1 MKKPV
6 VILVHLIYW
15 GIYLSLVTLLFL
27 VMNMDKRHVTLLFW
41 RKTLFQHPF
50 GFTAMIPAL
59 FGFYTFYFVLFDRFL
74 EKKKML
80 KLFLSAI
87 AVCALSA
94 VITEIVIYFTFRD
107 TAVNWGVNDVFA
119 IGLLI
124 AFISIVNGTIGL
136 IVKGFINWFND
147 IKLKLELT
155 KKNYEMELALVKSQ
169 INPHFLF
176 NTINNIDVLISSDAT
191 RASAY
196 LNKLSD
202 IMRFMLYETKPAK
215 INLDKELAYI
225 EKFIE
230 LQKIRTTNEHYI
242 NYSIKGDPSNFMIP
256 PMLLISF
263 IENAF
268 KHAGNKKVQNAINI
282 HLDIEKERLVFE
294 CENAYNQNTKIKSEE
309 SGLGSDLIKKR
320 LALLYPGKHVLN
332 ITNNNNGMY
341 KVALSL
347 Y

>member
-1 MKKPV
+1 MKKSV
-6 VILVHLIYW
+6 VILLHVIYW
-15 GIYLSLVTLLFL
+15 VLYVSLITLLFF
-27 VMNMDKRHVTLLFW
+27 VMNMDKRHVTLFFL
-41 RKTLFQHPF
+41 RKALIFHPF
-50 GFTAMIPAL
+50 GFTAIIPAL
-59 FGFYTFYFVLFDRFL
+59 IGFYTSYLVLFDRYL
-74 EKKKML
+74 VKKKIF
-80 KLFLSAI
+80 KLFISAI
-87 AVCALSA
+87 VVGICSA
-94 VITEIVIYFTFRD
+94 AITEIVIYFTFSSV
-107 TAVNWGVNDVFA
+107 AAHWGSNDIFA
-119 IGLLI
+119 IGLVMT
-124 AFISIVNGTIGL
+124 FISIGNGVIAL
-136 IVKGFINWFND
+136 IIKGFINWFND
-147 IKLKLELT
+147 IKFKMELT

-176 NTINNIDVLISSDAT
+176 NTINNIDVLISSDAS

-215 INLDKELAYI
+215 ISLNKELTYI

-242 NYSIKGDPSNFMIP
+242 NYSIQGDPGNFMIP

-268 KHAGNKKVQNAINI
+268 KHAENKKIENAIDVSV
-282 HLDIEKERLVFE
+282 DINKEKLVFE
-294 CENAYNQNTKIKSEE
+294 CENAYDQNKTITQEQN
-309 SGLGSDLIKKR
+309 GLGSDLIITR
-320 LALLYPGKHVLN
+320 LRLLYPEKHTLK
-332 ITNNNNGMY
+332 ITNDNGRY

>member
-1 MKKPV
+1 M
-6 VILVHLIYW
+6 
-15 GIYLSLVTLLFL
+15 FL
-27 VMNMDKRHVTLLFW
+27 NIDKRHVTLHLFG
-41 RKTLFQHPF
+41 KTLFYHPY
-50 GFTAMIPAL
+50 GFAAILPAL
-59 FGFYTFYFVLFDRFL
+59 FGFYTSYLVLFDRYL
-74 EKKKML
+74 IKKKIL

-87 AVCALSA
+87 
-94 VITEIVIYFTFRD
+94 VICLISSIVTEIIIYFTFHTTGAR
-107 TAVNWGVNDVFA
+107 WGTNDVIA
-119 IGLLI
+119 IGLLLT
-124 AFISIVNGTIGL
+124 FISIVNGTMAL

-147 IKLKLELT
+147 IKFKLELT
-155 KKNYEMELALVKSQ
+155 RKNYEMELGLVKSQ

-176 NTINNIDVLISSDAT
+176 NTINNIDVLISKDAT

-202 IMRFMLYETKPAK
+202 IMRFMLYETKPVK
-215 INLDKELAYI
+215 ISLHKELAYI

-230 LQKIRTTNEHYI
+230 LQKIRTTNKHYV
-242 NYSIKGDPSNFMIP
+242 NYSIKGDPANFMIP

-268 KHAGNKKVQNAINI
+268 KHAENKKVENAINI
-282 HLDIEKERLVFE
+282 QLDIEKEKLVFE
-294 CENAYNQNTKIKSEE
+294 CENAYNENPKITPEQ

-320 LALLYPGKHVLN
+320 LALLYPEKHALE
-332 ITNNNNGMY
+332 ITNNNGMY

>member
-1 MKKPV
+1 MKKSIV
-6 VILVHLIYW
+6 VLLHIGYWVIY
-15 GIYLSLVTLLFL
+15 LFL
-27 VMNMDKRHVTLLFW
+27 VTMLLMVLSIYGKHQPSRF
-41 RKTLFQHPF
+41 F
-50 GFTAMIPAL
+50 GGLIFGSPLSLGAFLPAL
-59 FGFYTFYFVLFDRFL
+59 LGFYTSYFFLFDKYL
-74 EKKKML
+74 KNKKIFG
-80 KLFLSAI
+80 LFLSEIVA
-87 AVCALSA
+87 ALMASL
-94 VITEIVIYFTFRD
+94 ITEAIIYLLFHNKRI
-107 TAVNWGVNDVFA
+107 NWDSND
-119 IGLLI
+119 IITLGLFLSFI
-124 AFISIVNGTIGL
+124 AIVNGATGL
-136 IVKGFINWFND
+136 VLKGFINWFND
-147 IKLKLELT
+147 IKFKLELA

-176 NTINNIDVLISSDAT
+176 NTINNIDVLISKDAS

-215 INLDKELAYI
+215 INLHKELTYI

-242 NYSIKGDPSNFMIP
+242 NYSIKGDPANFMIP
-256 PMLLISF
+256 PMLLICF

-268 KHAGNKKVQNAINI
+268 KHAENKKVENAINI
-282 HLDIEKERLVFE
+282 HLDIEKEKLLFQ
-294 CENAYNQNTKIKSEE
+294 CENAYNENTKITQEQ

-320 LALLYPGKHVLN
+320 LALLYPEKHALK
-332 ITNNNNGMY
+332 ITNNNGMY

>member
-1 MKKPV
+1 MKKSV
-6 VILVHLIYW
+6 VVLLHIGYW
-15 GIYLSLVTLLFL
+15 VMYLFL
-27 VMNMDKRHVTLLFW
+27 VIVLFMFLNIDKRHVTLHFLGSKLFY
-41 RKTLFQHPF
+41 HPF
-50 GFTAMIPAL
+50 GFAAILPAF
-59 FGFYTFYFVLFDRFL
+59 FGFYIFYLVLFERYL
-74 EKKKML
+74 IKKKIL
-80 KLFLSAI
+80 RLFLYAI
-87 AVCALSA
+87 AFCLVSS
-94 VITEIVIYFTFRD
+94 VVTEIVIYFTFRSIGKG
-107 TAVNWGVNDVFA
+107 WGTNDVFTM
-119 IGLLI
+119 GLALT
-124 AFISIVNGTIGL
+124 FISIVNGIMAL

-147 IKLKLELT
+147 IKFKLQLT
-155 KKNYEMELALVKSQ
+155 QKNYEMELALVKSQ

-176 NTINNIDVLISSDAT
+176 NTINNIDVLISKDTT

-215 INLDKELAYI
+215 INLPKELAYI

-242 NYSIKGDPSNFMIP
+242 NYSIKGDPTNFMIP

-268 KHAGNKKVQNAINI
+268 KHAENKKVENAITIN
-282 HLDIEKERLVFE
+282 LDIEKEKLVFE
-294 CENAYNQNTKIKSEE
+294 CENAYNQNTKITQEQ

-320 LALLYPGKHVLN
+320 LALLYPEKHTLK
-332 ITNNNNGMY
+332 ITNNNGMY

>member
-1 MKKPV
+1 MKKSV
-6 VILVHLIYW
+6 VVFLHIGYW
-15 GIYLSLVTLLFL
+15 VMYLSLAALLFL
-27 VMNMDKRHVTLLFW
+27 VMNMDKTHVNLHLLS
-41 RKTLFQHPF
+41 RALFFHPF
-50 GFTAMIPAL
+50 GFTAIIPAL
-59 FGFYTFYFVLFDRFL
+59 IGFYTFYFLLFDKFL
-74 EKKKML
+74 QKKKMA

-94 VITEIVIYFTFRD
+94 AITEIVIYFTFNA
-107 TAVNWGVNDVFA
+107 TVANWGTNDVFGIA
-119 IGLLI
+119 LLV

-147 IKLKLELT
+147 IKFKLELT
-155 KKNYEMELALVKSQ
+155 QKNYEMELALVKSQ

-176 NTINNIDVLISSDAT
+176 NTINNIDVLISKDAT

-202 IMRFMLYETKPAK
+202 IMRFMLYETKPEK
-215 INLDKELAYI
+215 INLSKELTYI
-225 EKFIE
+225 EKFID

-242 NYSIKGDPSNFMIP
+242 NYSIKGDPANCMIP

-268 KHAGNKKVQNAINI
+268 KHVENKKVKNAINI
-282 HLDIEKERLVFE
+282 HLEIEKEKLMFE
-294 CENAYNQNTKIKSEE
+294 CENAYDQNTNIIVEQ
-309 SGLGSDLIKKR
+309 SGLGSNLIKKR
-320 LALLYPGKHVLN
+320 LALLYPGKHSLK
-332 ITNNNNGMY
+332 IINNNGMY

>member
-1 MKKPV
+1 MKKPA

-15 GIYLSLVTLLFL
+15 VMYLSLAALLFL
-27 VMNMDKRHVTLLFW
+27 VMNIDKRHVTLLFL
-41 RKTLFQHPF
+41 RNALFYHPF
-50 GFTAMIPAL
+50 GFTAIIPAL
-59 FGFYTFYFVLFDRFL
+59 FGFYIFYFLLFDQFL

-80 KLFLSAI
+80 KLFLLAI

-94 VITEIVIYFTFRD
+94 AITEMVIYFTFRS
-107 TAVNWGVNDVFA
+107 TVVNWSIPDVFGIA
-119 IGLLI
+119 LLI
-124 AFISIVNGTIGL
+124 AIVTIANGTIGL

-147 IKLKLELT
+147 IKFKSELN

-169 INPHFLF
+169 LNPHFLF
-176 NTINNIDVLISSDAT
+176 NTINNIDVLISRDAA

-202 IMRFMLYETKPAK
+202 IMRFMLYETKAAK
-215 INLDKELAYI
+215 INLDKELTYI

-230 LQKIRTTNEHYI
+230 LQKIRTTNEYYV
-242 NYSIKGDPSNFMIP
+242 NYSIKGDPTNFMIP

-268 KHAGNKKVQNAINI
+268 KHAENKKVKNAINI
-282 HLDIEKERLVFE
+282 HLDIEKEKLRFE
-294 CENAYNQNTKIKSEE
+294 CENAYNQNIKIRSEQ
-309 SGLGSDLIKKR
+309 SGLGNDLIKKR
-320 LALLYPGKHVLN
+320 LALLYPEKHALN
-332 ITNNNNGMY
+332 ITNNNGMY
-341 KVALSL
+341 KVVLSL